1 MVSENQLA
9 GIAIGIGF
17 AIEKKSFSNLEDP
30 DGISITIPNAISIA
44 IRCGYSFTYIAL
56 GDSLPTPW
64 QTPAGWL
71 VGE

>member
-56 GDSLPTPW
+56 MPFTGGGMSALQAST
-64 QTPAGWL
+64 
-71 VGE
+71 